1 MPHSLDSRTLKMID
15 QLRRAVILPAFFL
28 IAVMFPYLMQVWG
41 QEYFIGLASRMLVYG
56 IAATSLN
63 FILGYG
69 GMVSFGHAAFLGL
82 GAYVASILVVT
93 GWSSALIAWPV
104 AMLVTALGAFLIGLI
119 TLRTKGVYFIMITL
133 AFAQML
139 YYVTIS
145 IKAYG
150 GEEGLNVPR
159 PSFPGLN
166 LESDTEFYYVT
177 LASVCAILYLMH
189 RIINARFGRVLIAIS
204 ENEVRMQSLGYKTM
218 GYKLVAFVLA
228 GSVAGLAGALLAAQN
243 SFINPSIMHWTSS
256 GLLLF
261 MVTLGGIR
269 SIYGGLIGAIA
280 FLGLEDFAVNVQIDW
295 LANLYPN
302 YSQHSMLL
310 VGVVLLVVVLF
321 SPRGIAGFFANRG
334 GHVHE

>member
-1 MPHSLDSRTLKMID
+1 MID
-15 QLRRAVILPAFFL
+15 QPRRAVILLAFFV
-28 IAVMFPYLMQVWG
+28 IAILFPYLMRVCG
-41 QEYFIGLASRMLVYG
+41 QEYFIGLASRMLIYG

-69 GMVSFGHAAFLGL
+69 GMVSFGHAAFLGV
-82 GAYVASILVVT
+82 GAYVAAILVVS
-93 GWSSALIAWPV
+93 GWSSALLAWPV
-104 AMLVTALGAFLIGLI
+104 AMVVSAAVAFLIGLI

-145 IKAYG
+145 MKAYG

-159 PSFPGLN
+159 PSIPWLN
-166 LESDTEFYYVT
+166 LESDTEFYYVAFV
-177 LASVCAILYLMH
+177 LVCAIIYLMH
-189 RIINARFGRVLIAIS
+189 RVINARFGRVLIAIS
-204 ENEVRMQSLGYKTM
+204 ENEVRMQALGYKTM
-218 GYKLVAFVLA
+218 HYKLIAFVLA
-228 GSVAGLAGALLAAQN
+228 GSIAGLAGALLAAQN
-243 SFINPSIMHWTSS
+243 SFVNPSIMHWTSS

-269 SIYGGLIGAIA
+269 SKYGGLIGAVA

-295 LANLYPN
+295 LASWYPS
-302 YSQHSMLL
+302 YSQHALLL
-310 VGVVLLVVVLF
+310 VGVVLLIVVLF